1 MPRRF
6 RSIHHRLFV
15 LFLVCMTAILLIVT
29 VLFYNRATTQ
39 FHDKLGEIARKNVS
53 QTAGLLDLLLAS
65 YDSLSKSI
73 STNADIVRLVAEK
86 RILPPQV
93 EYVNQHNI
101 TNMMGAIYF
110 SRDDL
115 VGIHIIGENGK
126 IYDYGNYTTVTD
138 PNYASSDWY
147 KQIHAST
154 GKMVWLGVFS
164 HSLIDTMEDSPVFA
178 FGRPI
183 FDLNEQHQIGIVLF
197 EAKADTVVAAVNN
210 LKLGPN
216 SKVNIVNGTGQ
227 PVAISLEPNPQPAR
241 LPEHLE
247 LPDIPGEV
255 TVRQDGTTLV
265 AASRLDKIDWTI
277 VSTTPSQDLNVELAQ
292 TKRYLFIVVT
302 ILLLFSALVALIV
315 SRTISSPLG
324 RLVRQMKQVEN
335 GNFHGMVNVTSYEEI
350 NGLVDS
356 FNHMV
361 RRVEE
366 LIERVKLSTVS
377 EKNAE
382 LHALQSQVNPHF
394 LYNTLDMIYW
404 MLDEKGNDRL
414 GEVVLSLSQMFRY
427 SSHWEGNAE
436 VTLREEVEQIRHY
449 LTIIQMRLEDR
460 LTVEIVIDERWLD
473 LIVPKMLLQPVI
485 ENAVKHG
492 LEAQREQGHLLVKAV
507 PDEKYLNIRVQDD
520 GAGMTPETLNRL
532 RRSLHLP
539 DQQQDSHGDDGMTVA
554 KLRQGIGMQNVHQRL
569 KYMFG
574 EQYGIGIESR
584 VGQGTTVTLRLPL
597 PVEWSAPALAA
608 DSYEYN
614 DGTVN
619 RSNKAEPDHKSAG
632 SYSNNIE

>member
-6 RSIHHRLFV
+6 HSIHTRLFI
-15 LFLVCMTAILLIVT
+15 LFLFCMTAILLIVSA
-29 VLFYNRATTQ
+29 LFYNRTTTQ
-39 FHDKLGEIARKNVS
+39 FHEKLGEIAQKNVS

-73 STNADIVRLVAEK
+73 STNGDIVRLVGEK
-86 RILPPQV
+86 KKLPPQV
-93 EYVNQHNI
+93 EYINQHSI
-101 TNMMGAIYF
+101 TTMMGAIYF

-126 IYDYGNYTTVTD
+126 IYNYGNYTTVVD
-138 PNYASSDWY
+138 PRYSSSDWY
-147 KQIHAST
+147 RKINDSS
-154 GKMVWLGVFS
+154 GKMVWLGVFP
-164 HSLIDTMEDSPVFA
+164 HSLIDTTEDDAVFA

-197 EAKADTVVAAVNN
+197 EAKADTVLAAMSN

-216 SKVNIVNGTGQ
+216 SDVDIITREGKSVPT
-227 PVAISLEPNPQPAR
+227 SLEANPVHTL
-241 LPEHLE
+241 LPEHMKA
-247 LPDIPGEV
+247 PSDPGEV
-255 TVRQDGTTLV
+255 IVDQLGDRLIAASKLGTT
-265 AASRLDKIDWTI
+265 DWTV
-277 VSTTPSQDLNVELAQ
+277 VSSTPSQDLDVELTQ

-302 ILLLFSALVALIV
+302 ILILVAALIALIV
-315 SRTISSPLG
+315 SRTISLPLQ

-335 GNFHGMVNVTSYEEI
+335 GNFHGIVRVTSYQEI
-350 NGLVDS
+350 NVVVAS

-361 RRVEE
+361 KRVEE
-366 LIERVKLSTVS
+366 LIERVKISSVS

-414 GEVVLSLSQMFRY
+414 GEVVLSLSHMFRY

-449 LTIIQMRLEDR
+449 LNIIQMRLEDR
-460 LTVEIVIDERWLD
+460 LTVEIDIDEQWMNLP
-473 LIVPKMLLQPVI
+473 VPKMLLQPVI

-492 LEAQREQGHLLVKAV
+492 LEAQKSGLLTVRAV
-507 PDEKYLNIRVQDD
+507 PDAKYLNIRVQDN
-520 GAGMTPETLNRL
+520 GAGMPPETLMRL
-532 RRSLHLP
+532 RRSLDTYTAEP
-539 DQQQDSHGDDGMTVA
+539 AGEGESTGI
-554 KLRQGIGMQNVHQRL
+554 RQGIGMQNLHQRL

-574 EQYGIGIESR
+574 DEYGIGIES
-584 VGQGTTVTLRLPL
+584 VQDEGTTITLRLPL
-597 PVEWSAPALAA
+597 PVQPAGQHPAVQRLTTNHPDSIFDPGQTGRSEW
-608 DSYEYN
+608 ER
-614 DGTVN
+614 GT
-619 RSNKAEPDHKSAG
+619 
-632 SYSNNIE
+632 